1 MSLVELFRRRPGKPF
16 EYEAANGIL
25 PQSVN
30 DRLMAEHGVGAY
42 ASGRPKRE
50 EYRQETA
57 RDLNATLLHRALRGK
72 RTLQINPTADS
83 VRHVQSNSARH
94 RLSTLRAPKPRWSGS
109 IEC

>member
-1 MSLVELFRRRPGKPF
+1 MGLVELFRRRPGKPF
-16 EYEAANGIL
+16 EYEAANGSL

-57 RDLNATLLHRALRGK
+57 RDLNATLLHRALPGK
-72 RTLQINPTADS
+72 AHAPDQP
-83 VRHVQSNSARH
+83 H
-94 RLSTLRAPKPRWSGS
+94 ST
-109 IEC
+109 